1 MAAGSCRRAVLKNLD
16 PLLGPDLLHILRS
29 MGHGDEVAI
38 VDANYPAH
46 AAIEATRIDLRDRS
60 AIVNANYPAQRGA
73 QRLVRLDGV
82 CATRA
87 LQAIL
92 SVLPLD
98 AYVRHPVLTMQV
110 VGDAD
115 AVPEIV
121 AEFRRLVAAV
131 DGSAACGA
139 LERFSFY
146 NRVKGAFAVVA
157 TGERRLYGNILLTK
171 GVIDPD

>member
-1 MAAGSCRRAVLKNLD
+1 MSLMAAGSCRRAVLKNLD

-38 VDANYPAH
+38 VDANYP
-46 AAIEATRIDLRDRS
+46 T
-60 AIVNANYPAQRGA
+60 QRTA

-98 AYVRHPVLTMQV
+98 EYVRHPVLTMQV

-131 DGSAACGA
+131 DESAACGA
-139 LERFSFY
+139 LERFPFY
-146 NRVKGAFAVVA
+146 DRVKGAFAVVA